1 MTMPPAPAAA
11 DATVRTRSL
20 VFLMLAQVAAMS
32 TWFATTASLTAIR
45 QGWTLTPFHEGLLT
59 SGVQAGFVA
68 GTLTSALLSAAD
80 RYDLRRLF
88 ASSAALAAHREPAD
102 RVVRADR
109 CRHSAAALRDRLLPR
124 RRLSVGMKIAST
136 WAKGDLGLL
145 IGLLVGAVTLGSA
158 APHLFAHRRARLA
171 PSRHR
176 GRRLRDPRRDPDPL
190 GRSRTRTAGRR
201 RRFRLANAFDAFR
214 SPSVRLA
221 NFGYF
226 GHMWELYAMWAWIG
240 SFLAASFALR
250 YGDAPPISAGVV
262 TFLIVASGALGCLRR
277 RLGRRPH
284 RPHRRHHRL
293 LIVSGACALVM
304 GFAFGGPAWII
315 VAIGIVWGVTIVSDS
330 AQFSASV
337 TELSDRSL
345 VGTMLTVQTCIGF
358 LLTLLTIHL
367 MPYAVALLG
376 WTYAFTILAI
386 GPAFGIWAMARLRAR
401 PESVRLAG
409 GRR

>member
-1 MTMPPAPAAA
+1 MTMPPAPTSDTA
-11 DATVRTRSL
+11 VRTRSL

-59 SGVQAGFVA
+59 SSVQAGFVA

-88 ASSAALAAHREPAD
+88 ATSAAIAGLANLLISLFEPTD
-102 RVVRADR
+102 
-109 CRHSAAALRDRLLPR
+109 AAIPLLRFATGFCLAGVYP
-124 RRLSVGMKIAST
+124 VGMKIAST

-158 APHLFAHRRARLA
+158 APHLFA
-171 PSRHR
+171 
-176 GRRLRDPRRDPDPL
+176 
-190 GRSRTRTAGRR
+190 TAGLDWRLPAIAAGICAILGAILIR
-201 RRFRLANAFDAFR
+201 WAEIGPNRGPAPPFRIANAFDAFR

-226 GHMWELYAMWAWIG
+226 GHMWELYAMWTWIG

-250 YGDAPPISAGVV
+250 YGSTPPISAGGV
-262 TFLIVASGALGCLRR
+262 TFLVVASGAMGCLVGGWAADRI
-277 RLGRRPH
+277 GRTAVTITS
-284 RPHRRHHRL
+284 L
-293 LIVSGACALVM
+293 VVSGTCALVI
-304 GFAFGGPAWII
+304 GFAFGAPAWIV
-315 VAIGIVWGVTIVSDS
+315 VAIGVVWGLTVVSDS

-367 MPYAVALLG
+367 MPYAVAQLG

-401 PESVRLAG
+401 PESVRIAG

>member
-1 MTMPPAPAAA
+1 MTVPPAADDDAA
-11 DATVRTRSL
+11 VRTRSL
-20 VFLMLAQVAAMS
+20 IFLLLAQVAAMS

-45 QGWTLTPFHEGLLT
+45 QGWTLTPFQEGLLT
-59 SGVQAGFVA
+59 SSVQAGFVA

-88 ASSAALAAHREPAD
+88 ATSAAIAGIANLLIALFEPTDAAIPLLRFTTGFCLAGVYP
-102 RVVRADR
+102 
-109 CRHSAAALRDRLLPR
+109 
-124 RRLSVGMKIAST
+124 VGMKIAST

-158 APHLFAHRRARLA
+158 APHLFA
-171 PSRHR
+171 
-176 GRRLRDPRRDPDPL
+176 
-190 GRSRTRTAGRR
+190 TAGLDWRLPAIAAGVCAILGAVLIR
-201 RRFRLANAFDAFR
+201 WAEIGPNRGPAPPFRLANAFDAFR
-214 SPSVRLA
+214 SAPLRLA

-262 TFLIVASGALGCLRR
+262 TFLVVASGALGCLIGGWAADRI
-277 RLGRRPH
+277 GRTAVTIAS
-284 RPHRRHHRL
+284 L
-293 LIVSGACALVM
+293 VVSGACALVI

-315 VAIGIVWGVTIVSDS
+315 VVIGIVWGVTIVSDS

-376 WTYAFTILAI
+376 WAYAFTILAI
-386 GPAFGIWAMARLRAR
+386 GPAFGVWAMARLRAR
-401 PESVRLAG
+401 PESVRIAG

>member
-1 MTMPPAPAAA
+1 MTMPPAPASDKA
-11 DATVRTRSL
+11 VRFRSL
-20 VFLMLAQVAAMS
+20 IFLMLAQVAAMS

-59 SGVQAGFVA
+59 SSVQAGFVA

-80 RYDLRRLF
+80 RYDLRVLF
-88 ASSAALAAHREPAD
+88 ASSAAVAGAANLLIALFEPTDPAIPLLRFATGFCLAGVYP
-102 RVVRADR
+102 
-109 CRHSAAALRDRLLPR
+109 
-124 RRLSVGMKIAST
+124 VGMKIAST

-158 APHLFAHRRARLA
+158 APHLFA
-171 PSRHR
+171 
-176 GRRLRDPRRDPDPL
+176 
-190 GRSRTRTAGRR
+190 TAGLDWRGPAIAAGLCAILGAILIR
-201 RRFRLANAFDAFR
+201 WAEVGPNRGPAPPFRLANAFDAFR

-226 GHMWELYAMWAWIG
+226 GHMWELYAMWTWIG
-240 SFLAASFALR
+240 SFLAASFVLR
-250 YGDAPPISAGVV
+250 YGEAPPISAGVV
-262 TFLIVASGALGCLRR
+262 TFLIVASGALGCLVGGWAADRI
-277 RLGRRPH
+277 GRTAVTIAS
-284 RPHRRHHRL
+284 L
-293 LIVSGACALVM
+293 AVSGACALVM
-304 GFAFGGPAWII
+304 GFTFGGPAWII
-315 VAIGIVWGVTIVSDS
+315 VLVGVVWGLTIVSDS

-386 GPAFGIWAMARLRAR
+386 GPAFGIWAMAQLRAR
-401 PESVRLAG
+401 PESARIAG

>member
-1 MTMPPAPAAA
+1 MAVLTP
-11 DATVRTRSL
+11 DDDQSGLRTRSL
-20 VFLMLAQVAAMS
+20 VFLMLAQVAAMT

-45 QGWTLTPFHEGLLT
+45 QGWTLSPFHEGLMT
-59 SGVQAGFVA
+59 SSVQAGFVA

-80 RYDLRRLF
+80 RYDLRVLF
-88 ASSAALAAHREPAD
+88 ATSAATAGLANLVIALCEPTDMAIPL
-102 RVVRADR
+102 
-109 CRHSAAALRDRLLPR
+109 LRFATGFCLAGVYP
-124 RRLSVGMKIAST
+124 VGMKIAST

-158 APHLFAHRRARLA
+158 APHLFA
-171 PSRHR
+171 
-176 GRRLRDPRRDPDPL
+176 
-190 GRSRTRTAGRR
+190 TAGLDWRLPAVIAGGCAILGAVLIR
-201 RRFRLANAFDAFR
+201 GCDIGPNRGPAPPFRLANAFDAFK
-214 SPSVRLA
+214 SPALRLA

-226 GHMWELYAMWAWIG
+226 GHMWELYAAWTWIG

-250 YGDAPPISAGVV
+250 YGNAPPVSAGFV
-262 TFLIVASGALGCLRR
+262 TFLVVASGAAGCLIGGWAADRI
-277 RLGRRPH
+277 GRTAVTIGS
-284 RPHRRHHRL
+284 L
-293 LIVSGACALVM
+293 AVSGACCLII

-315 VAIGIVWGVTIVSDS
+315 VVIGIVWGITIVSDS

-367 MPYAVALLG
+367 MPYAVAVMS
-376 WTYAFTILAI
+376 WTYAFTVLAI

-401 PESVRLAG
+401 SEATRLAN

>member
-1 MTMPPAPAAA
+1 MAAPSS
-11 DATVRTRSL
+11 DAEQASVRTRSL
-20 VFLMLAQVAAMS
+20 IFLMLAQVAAMT

-59 SGVQAGFVA
+59 SSVQAGFVA

-80 RYDLRRLF
+80 RYDLRVLF
-88 ASSAALAAHREPAD
+88 ATSATVAGLANLAIALCEPTD
-102 RVVRADR
+102 ITIPV
-109 CRHSAAALRDRLLPR
+109 LRFATGFCLAGVYP
-124 RRLSVGMKIAST
+124 VGMKIAST

-158 APHLFAHRRARLA
+158 APHLFA
-171 PSRHR
+171 
-176 GRRLRDPRRDPDPL
+176 
-190 GRSRTRTAGRR
+190 TAGLDWRLPAVVAGGCAILGAVLIR
-201 RRFRLANAFDAFR
+201 FCEIGPNRGPAPPFRLANAFDAFK
-214 SPSVRLA
+214 SPALRLA

-250 YGDAPPISAGVV
+250 YGNAPPVSAGLV
-262 TFLIVASGALGCLRR
+262 TFLIVASGALGCMVGGWAADRI
-277 RLGRRPH
+277 GRTAVTIGS
-284 RPHRRHHRL
+284 L
-293 LIVSGACALVM
+293 AVSGACALVI
-304 GFAFGGPAWII
+304 GFAYGGPAWII
-315 VAIGIVWGVTIVSDS
+315 VVIGIVWGITIVSDS

-367 MPYAVALLG
+367 MPYAVALMS
-376 WTYAFTILAI
+376 WSYAFTILAI
-386 GPAFGIWAMARLRAR
+386 GPAFGIWAMAHLRAH
-401 PESVRLAG
+401 PESTRLAG
-409 GRR
+409 GNR

>member
-1 MTMPPAPAAA
+1 MAGSLQVDRSAST
-11 DATVRTRSL
+11 RTRSL
-20 VFLMLAQVAAMS
+20 VFLMLAQVAAMT

-59 SGVQAGFVA
+59 SSVQAGFVA

-80 RYDLRRLF
+80 RYDLRVLF
-88 ASSAALAAHREPAD
+88 ASSAALAGLANLAIALCEPTDLAIPL
-102 RVVRADR
+102 
-109 CRHSAAALRDRLLPR
+109 LRFATGFCLAGVYP
-124 RRLSVGMKIAST
+124 VGMKIAST

-158 APHLFAHRRARLA
+158 APHLFA
-171 PSRHR
+171 
-176 GRRLRDPRRDPDPL
+176 
-190 GRSRTRTAGRR
+190 TAGLDWRLPALIAGGCALLGALLIR
-201 RRFRLANAFDAFR
+201 GTEIGPNRGPAPPFRLANAFDAFK
-214 SPSVRLA
+214 SPPLRLA
-221 NFGYF
+221 NLGYF

-250 YGDAPPISAGVV
+250 YGNAPPISPGLV
-262 TFLIVASGALGCLRR
+262 TFLIVASGALGCL
-277 RLGRRPH
+277 LGGWAADRIGRTAVTIGS
-284 RPHRRHHRL
+284 L
-293 LIVSGACALVM
+293 AVSGACALVM
-304 GFAFGGPAWII
+304 GLAFGGPAWII
-315 VAIGIVWGVTIVSDS
+315 VAIGIVWGITIVSDS

-345 VGTMLTVQTCIGF
+345 VGTMLTVQTCVGF

-367 MPYAVALLG
+367 MPYAVAAMG

-386 GPAFGIWAMARLRAR
+386 GPAFGIWAMARLRAH
-401 PESVRLAG
+401 PDSVRLAG

>member
-1 MTMPPAPAAA
+1 M
-11 DATVRTRSL
+11 ATLTPDGNPSSVRTRSL
-20 VFLMLAQVAAMS
+20 VFLMLAQVAAMT

-59 SGVQAGFVA
+59 SSVQAGFVA
-68 GTLTSALLSAAD
+68 GTMTSALLSAAD
-80 RYDLRRLF
+80 RYDLRVLF
-88 ASSAALAAHREPAD
+88 ALSAAIAGIANLAIALCEPTDIAIPL
-102 RVVRADR
+102 
-109 CRHSAAALRDRLLPR
+109 LRFATGFCLAGVYP
-124 RRLSVGMKIAST
+124 VGMKIAST

-158 APHLFAHRRARLA
+158 APHLFA
-171 PSRHR
+171 
-176 GRRLRDPRRDPDPL
+176 
-190 GRSRTRTAGRR
+190 TAGLDWRLPALVAGACALSGALLIR
-201 RRFRLANAFDAFR
+201 GAEIGPNRGPAPPFRIANAFDAFK
-214 SPSVRLA
+214 SPALRLA

-240 SFLAASFALR
+240 SFLAASFTLR
-250 YGDAPPISAGVV
+250 YGNAPPVSAGLV
-262 TFLIVASGALGCLRR
+262 TFLIVASGAVGCLIGGWAADRI
-277 RLGRRPH
+277 GRTAVTIGS
-284 RPHRRHHRL
+284 L
-293 LIVSGACALVM
+293 AVSGACALVI
-304 GFAFGGPAWII
+304 GLAFGGPVWII
-315 VAIGIVWGVTIVSDS
+315 VLIGIVWGITIVSDS

-367 MPYAVALLG
+367 MPYAVSAMG

-401 PESVRLAG
+401 PESTRLAG